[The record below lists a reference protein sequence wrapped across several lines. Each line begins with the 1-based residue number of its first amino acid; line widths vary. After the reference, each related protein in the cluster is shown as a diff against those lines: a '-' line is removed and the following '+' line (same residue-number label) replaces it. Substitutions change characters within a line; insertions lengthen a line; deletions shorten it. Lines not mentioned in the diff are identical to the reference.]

1 MDAERYFEWDANKA
15 ERNFRKH
22 GIRFDEA
29 VLAFDDLF
37 AVAEQDRIESGEQ
50 RWQTIG
56 MAGGL
61 LLLLVAH
68 TVRFEDDPVREVIR
82 IISARR
88 ADRKERRRYE
98 HG

>member
-1 MDAERYFEWDANKA
+1 MN
-15 ERNFRKH
+15 
-22 GIRFDEA
+22 
-29 VLAFDDLF
+29 
-37 AVAEQDRIESGEQ
+37 GEL

-56 MAGGL
+56 MVGSY

-68 TVRFEDDPVREVIR
+68 TMRFEDEGIEVVR
-82 IISARR
+82 IIGARR

>member
-1 MDAERYFEWDANKA
+1 MDRYFEWDDRKA
-15 ERNFRKH
+15 EGNFRKH
-22 GIRFDEA
+22 GIRFEEA
-29 VLAFDDLF
+29 AQVFGDPLA
-37 AVAEQDRIESGEQ
+37 VSVQDRIENGEW

-56 MAGGL
+56 MAGGQ

-68 TVRFEDDPVREVIR
+68 TVQLEDGRTEVVR

-98 HG
+98 DG

>member
-1 MDAERYFEWDANKA
+1 MKRYFEWDIKKA
-15 ERNFRKH
+15 ESNFRKH

-37 AVAEQDRIESGEQ
+37 AVSEQDRYENGEQ

-56 MAGGL
+56 MVGDCL
-61 LLLLVAH
+61 LLLIAH
-68 TVRFEDDPVREVIR
+68 TVCSDDDIEVVR

-88 ADRKERRRYE
+88 VNRAERKRYE
-98 HG
+98 RG

>member
-1 MDAERYFEWDANKA
+1 MERYFEWDDKKA
-15 ERNFRKH
+15 ASNHRKH
-22 GIRFDEA
+22 GVHFEDAAR
-29 VLAFDDLF
+29 AFDDPF
-37 AVAEQDRIESGEQ
+37 AISEQDRIENGEQ

-56 MAGGL
+56 ITGGC

-68 TVRFEDDPVREVIR
+68 TVRAENEGIEIVR

-88 ADRKERRRYE
+88 VDRKERRRYE

>member
-1 MDAERYFEWDANKA
+1 MERYCEHN
-15 ERNFRKH
+15 
-22 GIRFDEA
+22 
-29 VLAFDDLF
+29 
-37 AVAEQDRIESGEQ
+37 EQ

-56 MAGGL
+56 MVGGG

-68 TVRFEDDPVREVIR
+68 TVRFEDEGIKVVR

-88 ADRKERRRYE
+88 VDRKERRRYE

>member
-1 MDAERYFEWDANKA
+1 MNRIFEWDDIKA
-15 ERNFRKH
+15 ESNFQRH
-22 GIRFDEA
+22 GIRFEDA
-29 VLAFDDLF
+29 AHVFNDPLATTKQ
-37 AVAEQDRIESGEQ
+37 ERIENGEQ

-56 MAGGL
+56 IVDGF

-68 TVRFEDDPVREVIR
+68 TVWFEEEGVEVVR

-88 ADRKERRRYE
+88 VDRKERKYYE